1 MEDPGTG
8 SYDLCFRATGV
19 PDLRGEIVL
28 SQTDGANGVV
38 VALDGAHA
46 EVLALRDGQRTGLS
60 PAAPLPQRD
69 GPVGVAVR
77 RRPGR
82 VDLVVGGELVTRGY
96 TDVPGEGSL
105 GYRLPDGVVQELLVQ
120 PIDEHIEFGEDF
132 AWEADSQ
139 AKDQWQAVSGEWTD
153 QKAGDW
159 TNAAAEARQT
169 AAQGAN
175 LFAYVGRADGPALVV
190 SGMEFWSNYSASV
203 AVRGTSD
210 DPMGLV
216 AYYSDPASYVLFR
229 VTSQLATTEDADQVQ
244 LVLCRGE
251 SRTVLAAA
259 PGGFLP
265 EQWYRLG
272 LRMCDERVE
281 ALVDGRRV
289 LSLDGF
295 RHLAR
300 GKIGLYC
307 EGKAGVK
314 FDDVEVREWRRFGD
328 DFAGGPSP
336 AWSGG
341 HEGWAAEGDGDG
353 RKHVL
358 RRTAELASTLIP
370 SGSDW
375 TRCRFTADVDLSA
388 GSGGLLA
395 GYRDPGNYLALEWD
409 GLASG
414 ALPATG
420 ERPTTWLRLVRVLEG
435 ERARLGEVPVAVPA
449 DGWATLS
456 LVTDADLLR
465 AFVGGKQA
473 FEVINDELEGGRV
486 GLIGSL
492 GACFDDVRAE
502 LPEENEAAVVTA
514 QFTQEDTMREWASV
528 AGAWVAPS
536 DPEQQPAIWWN
547 KGDYYGDVT
556 VELTV
561 PGLGTPE
568 QTERVL
574 LLSDGVTADSGYT
587 FELGGV
593 PDGGLR
599 IGLSRQGAPVAETVV
614 ADVAL
619 PVQVKL
625 AKRGWLL
632 SAAVEDETRLV
643 HLDRDPLT
651 GSRIGLWSAGLDIPP
666 SNVLATSSAQRDY
679 PFSSAP
685 VDWITRT
692 GIWDVTSRWT
702 CSPQWTWFS
711 GVAEDGPAAMWTKR
725 EFEGDVTVE
734 LYASIKMGLASG
746 GASYKHPNDL
756 NITLLGDGA
765 NPSTGYSFILGGPL
779 NTTTQIRCGDRLLA
793 ETSDPS
799 ARLPRLTDGMLSTNE
814 FHRKWWQ
821 VRAQKQGNRLR
832 MYYENRLV
840 LDTEV
845 PADLEIARGHMAVWT
860 WDNGIMVARCKVY
873 GAETGQIL
881 EPRASQVRVAA
892 AHQVKPE
899 PNPLRVTSAT
909 HPALIQDFEWGR
921 GEFEGADGPQG
932 AVVALDP
939 TDAASGGTSLAVCNE
954 NAGGSAALV
963 AVSTDFDA
971 RQFGRL
977 SFAYK
982 IGPELKLN
990 FMFRTAVR
998 DYIARFTGPDQC
1010 MPGQVY
1016 LGAIDGV
1023 VADGQWHRASFDLR
1037 GRLYR
1042 YDPELADTT
1051 ITEVRIGQFY
1061 RDRLLSAGITGNPA
1075 GATYHLD
1082 DFRLCGPGDGQ
1093 AEFTIADAT
1102 NQCTAFAYAVD
1113 RQPGTD
1119 PGEAAQDGAGSLAAT
1134 AKLDEPGDWWLHA
1147 RGRRADGTWTPVLHH
1162 AFVVDGENPKLGAAS
1177 PADGTAMAAEVVA
1190 IGLTDA
1196 SSGIDPSS
1204 IRVRVG
1210 AEEYS
1215 TADTAVTYDPVV
1227 QVVRVDL
1234 ARLRTVLPAQGEAEV
1249 AVVSA
1254 ADYAGL
1260 RLPAQLRPFRYA
1272 IDRTLDRT
1280 EPPAPAITMGA
1291 AYLADNDFESS
1302 RPASM
1307 GEFAGVPGYGGAVG
1321 IDRTTAASGE
1331 SSLRVYCTESGPSFH
1346 AYMRQ
1351 TPFDAGRYRLVSF
1364 DYKVDE
1370 WIRVDLVVKLADGT
1384 FRTIKFTDSD
1394 SSWPALGS
1402 VANVQARG
1410 VWAHAEVPLFDLM
1423 RQQIPGLKS
1432 YVVQELRIGGS
1443 GWPGNP
1449 RGASFHLDN
1458 FRILAVASGR
1468 ESLAFQWY
1476 ATDPAGIAGAS
1487 YELDAQPDTVPDSVV
1502 DTTESR
1508 AVYASVP
1515 EGDAYF
1521 HVRLVDGAGNW
1532 GPTTHHRCFL
1542 DSAPV
1547 VASAP
1552 TPAPGA
1558 LVSTSQ
1564 VSVSLQDQGLAGVDP
1579 SSIVLSVA
1587 GQQYPISSR
1596 AMSYDA
1602 ATGKL
1607 LWEGERLEP
1616 EQFVFGDQQDVPV
1629 SLVRL
1634 SDFAGNPL
1642 GAELAWV
1649 FKMDYTKDLTPPP
1662 APAVESSSHGCAF
1675 LEPFEG
1681 SPADGALGECSAG
1694 AGMELEVDTTEK
1706 ASGSGS
1712 LKATFREGNALRVLV
1727 HQTPFDAAQ
1736 IPYLAFD
1743 YCVPAGVQID
1753 VAFVVNGS
1761 TVLVN
1766 FTDNETGAVSRLPGI
1781 IADGKWHRV
1790 EKFDI
1795 SAAARQVVGNV
1806 RALNVSRVVFGDFN
1820 AIETPLGSSFWIDNL
1835 TVYRPGSGPAALSWR
1850 TTDPTGIAG
1859 YSHCVDDQPG
1869 TVPDEQAEGLDRQTT
1884 VEVPGDSLRFFHIRA
1899 RDGAGH
1905 WGPTTHF
1912 CIAQQ

>member
-1 MEDPGTG
+1 V
-8 SYDLCFRATGV
+8 S
-19 PDLRGEIVL
+19 DLRGEIAL
-28 SQTDGANGVV
+28 SQTGASEGLV
-38 VALDGAHA
+38 VALDGTQAQ
-46 EVLALRDGQRTGLS
+46 VLSMRDGRRTALS
-60 PAAPLPQRD
+60 PAAPLPRRE

-77 RRPGR
+77 RRLGR
-82 VDLVVGGELVTRGY
+82 VDLVVDGALVTRGY
-96 TDVPGEGSL
+96 TDAPAEGAL

-139 AKDQWQAVSGEWTD
+139 ARDLWQVVSGEWTD

-190 SGMEFWSNYSASV
+190 AGMEFWSDYSVSV
-203 AVRGTSD
+203 AARGASN

-216 AYYSDPASYVLFR
+216 AYYSDPDDYLLLR
-229 VTSQLATTEDADQVQ
+229 ITSQLATTDDADQVQ
-244 LVLCRGE
+244 LILCRDGD
-251 SRTVLAAA
+251 RTVLGSAA
-259 PGGFLP
+259 GGFVP
-265 EQWYRLG
+265 EQWYRLT
-272 LRMCDERVE
+272 LRMCDGRVE
-281 ALVDGRRV
+281 ALVDGQRV
-289 LSLDGF
+289 LAIDGF
-295 RHLAR
+295 RDLAR

-307 EGKAGVK
+307 EGQAGVK
-314 FDDVEVREWRRFGD
+314 FDDVEVGEWRRFGD
-328 DFAGGPSP
+328 DFSGGASP
-336 AWSGG
+336 AWVGSR
-341 HEGWAAEGDGDG
+341 EGWATEGSGDG

-358 RRTAELASTLIP
+358 CRTAEPRSVLVT
-370 SGSDW
+370 SGGGWARYAFS
-375 TRCRFTADVDLSA
+375 ADVDLSA
-388 GSGGLLA
+388 GSGGLCA
-395 GYRDPGNYLALEWD
+395 GFRDTRNHLVLEWD
-409 GLASG
+409 GLEG
-414 ALPATG
+414 GGLPATG
-420 ERPTTWLRLVRVLEG
+420 ERATTWLRLVRVLDG
-435 ERARLGEVPVAVPA
+435 ETTRLGEVPVGVPA
-449 DGWATLS
+449 GGWTTLS
-456 LVTDADLLR
+456 LVADADLLR
-465 AFVGGKQA
+465 AFVDGKQA
-473 FEVINDELEGGRV
+473 FEVINGELQGGQV
-486 GLIGSL
+486 GLMGWL
-492 GACFDDVRAE
+492 GARFDDVRVE
-502 LPEENEAAVVTA
+502 VPEENKAAVVTA
-514 QFTQEDTMREWASV
+514 QFTREDTMREWASV
-528 AGAWVAPS
+528 AGSWIAPS
-536 DPEQQPAIWWN
+536 DPEQQPAVWWN

-561 PGLGTPE
+561 PGVGTPE
-568 QTERVL
+568 QVERVL
-574 LLSDGVTADSGYT
+574 LLSDGVSAESGYV
-587 FELGGV
+587 FELSGAPG
-593 PDGGLR
+593 GGLG
-599 IGLSRQGAPVAETVV
+599 IGLSRQGVPVAQTVV
-614 ADVAL
+614 PDVAF
-619 PVQVKL
+619 PAQVKL

-632 SAAVEDETRLV
+632 SASVEDEPKLV

-651 GSRIGLWSAGLDIPP
+651 GSKIGLWPAGLDIPP
-666 SNVLATSSAQRDY
+666 SDVLATSSAQRDY

-685 VDWITRT
+685 VDWITRM

-711 GVAEDGPAAMWTKR
+711 GVADDGPAAMWTKR
-725 EFEGDVTVE
+725 EFQGDVTVE

-765 NPSTGYSFILGGPL
+765 NLSTGYSFILGGPL

-793 ETSDPS
+793 ETSDPN
-799 ARLPRLTDGMLSTNE
+799 ARLPRLSDGMLSTNE

-821 VRAQKQGNRLR
+821 IRAQKQGNRLR

-845 PADLEIARGHMAVWT
+845 PADLDIARGHVAVWT

-873 GAETGQIL
+873 GGETGQIL
-881 EPRASQVRVAA
+881 EPRASPVRVAA
-892 AHQVKPE
+892 AHQPQPE
-899 PNPLRVTSAT
+899 ANPLQVVSAT
-909 HPALIQDFEWGR
+909 HPALIQDFEQGR
-921 GEFEGADGPQG
+921 GEFAGVDGAQG
-932 AVVALDP
+932 AVVALDS
-939 TDAASGGTSLAVCNE
+939 TDAASGGSSLAVCNE
-954 NAGGSAALV
+954 NAGGSAAVV

-990 FMFRTAVR
+990 FMFRTASR

-1010 MPGQVY
+1010 LPGQVY

-1023 VADGQWHRASFDLR
+1023 VADNQWHRASFDLR

-1042 YDPELADTT
+1042 YDPELSDTV
-1051 ITEVRIGQFY
+1051 IIEVRIGQFY

-1075 GATYHLD
+1075 QATYHLD
-1082 DFRLCGPGDGQ
+1082 DFRLYGPGDGQ
-1093 AEFTIADAT
+1093 AEFTIADST
-1102 NQCTAFAYAVD
+1102 GQCTAFAYVVD
-1113 RQPGTD
+1113 RKPGTD
-1119 PGEAAQDGAGSLAAT
+1119 PGAAARDAAGSLAAV
-1134 AKLDEPGDWWLHA
+1134 AKVGEPGDWWLHA

-1162 AFVVDGENPKLGAAS
+1162 AFVVDGENPKLGGAV
-1177 PADGTAMAAEVVA
+1177 PADGTAMAADVVA
-1190 IGLTDA
+1190 IGLADA
-1196 SSGIDPSS
+1196 DSGIDPSS

-1210 AEEYS
+1210 TEEYS
-1215 TADTAVTYDPVV
+1215 TEDPAVSYDPVA
-1227 QVVRVDL
+1227 QEVRVDL
-1234 ARLRTVLPAQGEAEV
+1234 ARLRTALPAQGQAEV
-1249 AVVSA
+1249 AVVAA

-1260 RLPAQLRPFRYA
+1260 RLPPQLRPFRYA
-1272 IDRTLDRT
+1272 IDRTIDRT
-1280 EPPAPAITMGA
+1280 EPPAPSITMGA
-1291 AYLADNDFESS
+1291 AYLVDNDFESN
-1302 RPASM
+1302 RPDSM
-1307 GEFAGVPGYGGAVG
+1307 GEFAGVPGYGAAVG
-1321 IDRTTAASGE
+1321 LDRTTAASGE
-1331 SSLRVYCTESGPSFH
+1331 SSLRVYCTESGPSFQ

-1370 WIRVDLVVKLADGT
+1370 WIRVDLIVKLADGT

-1402 VANVQARG
+1402 VANVQAKG
-1410 VWAHAEVPLFDLM
+1410 VWAHAEVPLFELM

-1432 YVVQELRIGGS
+1432 YGVQELRIGGS

-1487 YELDAQPDTVPDSVV
+1487 YELNTQPDTVPDSVV
-1502 DTTESR
+1502 DTAESR
-1508 AVYASVP
+1508 AVFTQVP
-1515 EGDAYF
+1515 EGDVYF

-1547 VASAP
+1547 LASAP
-1552 TPAPGA
+1552 EPAPGEV
-1558 LVSTSQ
+1558 VSTSRIA
-1564 VSVSLQDQGLAGVDP
+1564 VSLQDQGLAGVDP

-1587 GQQYPISSR
+1587 GREYPMSSPS
-1596 AMSYDA
+1596 MSYDA

-1607 LWEGERLEP
+1607 LWQGEKQEP
-1616 EQFVFGDQQDVPV
+1616 EPVVFGDQQDVPV
-1629 SLVRL
+1629 RL
-1634 SDFAGNPL
+1634 ARLADFAGNPL
-1642 GAELAWV
+1642 ATDLSWA
-1649 FKMDYTKDLTPPP
+1649 FKMDYSKDLTPPP

-1681 SPADGALGECSAG
+1681 TPADGALGECSAG
-1694 AGMELEVDTTEK
+1694 SGVELEIDPAEK

-1712 LKATFREGNALRVLV
+1712 LKVTYREGKAMRVV
-1727 HQTPFDAAQ
+1727 AHQTPFDAAQ

-1753 VAFVVNGS
+1753 IAFVVNGS
-1761 TVLVN
+1761 TVLVG

-1820 AIETPLGSSFWIDNL
+1820 SIETPLGSSFWIDNL
-1835 TVYRPGSGPAALSWR
+1835 TAYRPGSGPASLSWR
-1850 TTDPTGIAG
+1850 ATDPTGVDG
-1859 YSHCVDDQPG
+1859 YSYVVDDQPG
-1869 TVPDEQAEGLDRQTT
+1869 TIPDEQPEGLGRQTA
-1884 VEVPGDSLRFFHIRA
+1884 VEVPGGSFRFFHIRA